1 MNFRLSASSSYFRVA
16 WVMQMGDELMRS
28 ANFFKSSILFLGPL
42 ILVACNSPDF
52 GKVKPSFSQMKE
64 VPTSIFKFGKGVVGS
79 KNTDTAKTLD
89 APLPLND
96 ILGGSLATENRG
108 TDFFASI
115 KYALDTDPDIIAKRQ
130 EVEAKIASLA
140 VTKAQK
146 GFQVGTTLYGGIE
159 DVTDNTKGLAVAINA
174 SRLVFDGG
182 KLDSQIASSLFEVEA
197 SKMDLAATI
206 DRRAHELLEKWL
218 ELEKYKS
225 LQAQIDKRLS
235 VLDPLIDQLEKVAKA
250 GVGDVSK
257 VTAAQR
263 TVSAIRVEKTG
274 VAEGLAQ
281 AQLEFS
287 NAFGGLN
294 DEVAFDYDF
303 ITNLVPSEID
313 DNLAQSSP
321 MLKFY
326 YANYQSSL
334 ARVRSLAAKDR
345 FDVGFEARAMRPFAG
360 SGYDSDESI
369 GLVGRKTLF
378 NGGMLESEIKEAQAL
393 SKARLA
399 QIKSAYRSGVRSVQA
414 AIQNIES
421 MDKAILIARDNARL
435 TSDEI
440 VHLRQQ
446 LVIGGSTLDSVL
458 SAEARL
464 YEAESKEIKFVTEKY
479 KSQVLVVS
487 SLGLLSRALGF

>member
-1 MNFRLSASSSYFRVA
+1 MSGVNIFRAL
-16 WVMQMGDELMRS
+16 L
-28 ANFFKSSILFLGPL
+28 LCLTPFLL
-42 ILVACNSPDF
+42 TACQPQDFGRLKPDF
-52 GKVKPSFSQMKE
+52 SQIKK
-64 VPTSIFKFGKGVVGS
+64 VPTSILNIGRMFEGSENEDAVVVVRDS
-79 KNTDTAKTLD
+79 
-89 APLPLND
+89 PLPMKD
-96 ILGGSLATENRG
+96 ILGDSLATKNRG
-108 TDFFASI
+108 TDFLTSI
-115 KYALDTDPDIIAKRQ
+115 KYALDTDPEIVSKRRQ
-130 EVEAKIASLA
+130 IEAKLASVGA
-140 VTKAQK
+140 SEAQK
-146 GFQVGTTLYGGIE
+146 DFQVGATLYGGIE
-159 DVTDNTKGLAVAINA
+159 DVTDNTKGLALAINA

-206 DRRAHELLEKWL
+206 DRRANELFQKWL

-235 VLDPLIDQLEKVAKA
+235 VLDPLIDQLEKVAQA
-250 GVGDVSK
+250 GIGDVSK

-263 TVSAIRVEKTG
+263 TVSAIRVEKTS

-281 AQLEFS
+281 AQLGFL
-287 NAFGGLN
+287 NAYGALN
-294 DEVAFDYDF
+294 NGVTFDYGF

-313 DNLAQSSP
+313 DTVVQSSP
-321 MLKFY
+321 MLKSQ
-326 YANYQSSL
+326 YASYRSSL
-334 ARVRSLAAKDR
+334 ERVKALRAKEG

-378 NGGMLESEIKEAQAL
+378 NGGMLESEIKEAEAV
-393 SKARLA
+393 SEARLA
-399 QIKSAYRSGVRSVQA
+399 QIKATYRGGAQSVEA

-421 MDKAILIARDNARL
+421 MEKAILISRENAKL

-446 LVIGGSTLDSVL
+446 LIIGGSTLDSVL

-464 YEAESKEIKFVTEKY
+464 YEAESKEIKLLTEKY
-479 KSQVLVVS
+479 KSEVLIVS
-487 SLGLLSRALGF
+487 SLGLLSGAIGF